1 MSNKQ
6 EYVLELENIV
16 KRFPGVLALDKV
28 KLQLIKGE
36 VHVLLGENGAG
47 KSTLI
52 KVMTG
57 AFYPDEGDMYI
68 DGEKV
73 KFHGPI
79 HASKL
84 GISAVYQEFNL
95 IPHLTIAEN
104 IYLGKEP
111 LKTRVLGVKDL
122 KYMVKESKK
131 YLDMVGA
138 KLNPKS
144 MVDSCSVAEQQLV
157 EIAKALASNAKVLI
171 LDEPSAALTNE
182 EISKLFEVIRALQKK
197 GVTMVYIS
205 HRLEEI
211 QEIGDRVTVLRDGQ
225 YIDTIDVEKGHLDTD
240 YLIKLMVGRDLN
252 NKFPKTKV
260 KFGNEILKVENLN
273 REGVIENINLHVRR
287 GEILGIAGLVGAGRT
302 EVARAIFGADKKTS
316 GDIYIDGTLVKIN
329 TPRDAIENNIGIGLA
344 PEDRKTEGL
353 VQIMTISDNVVI
365 PCENK
370 VSKFGIFNKKKV
382 NDLLDKQI
390 KNLRIKTPSSKQF
403 VENLSGGNQQKVVL
417 AKWIASGAEIII
429 LDEPT
434 RGIDVGAKVEVYQ
447 LMNELVENGSGI
459 IMISSELPELLA
471 MSDRIIVMCEGRI
484 TGELTREEA
493 DQEKIL
499 KLASG
504 GV

>member
-1 MSNKQ
+1 MSKKQ
-6 EYVLELENIV
+6 EYVLELKNIV
-16 KRFPGVLALDKV
+16 KRFPGVLALDRV

-57 AFYPDEGDMYI
+57 AFTPDEGEMYM

-73 KFHGPI
+73 KFNGPI

-84 GISAVYQEFNL
+84 GIGAVYQEFNL

-111 LKTRVLGVKDL
+111 LKTKFLGIKDM
-122 KYMVKESKK
+122 KYMVAESQK

-138 KLNPKS
+138 KLDPRKT
-144 MVDSCSVAEQQLV
+144 VDSCGVAEQQLV

-182 EISKLFEVIRALQKK
+182 EINKLFEVIRNLQKE
-197 GVTMVYIS
+197 GVTLVYIS

-211 QEIGDRVTVLRDGQ
+211 QEIGDRVTVLRDGT
-225 YIDTIDVEKGHLDTD
+225 YVETVDVEKGHLDTD
-240 YLIKLMVGRDLN
+240 YLIKLMVGRDLD
-252 NKFPKTKV
+252 NKFPKV
-260 KFGNEILKVENLN
+260 EVEFGDEVLKVENLS
-273 REGVIENINLHVRR
+273 REGVIHDINLSLRR
-287 GEILGIAGLVGAGRT
+287 GEVLGIAGLVGAGRT

-316 GDIYIDGTLVKIN
+316 GEIYINGKLTKIK

-344 PEDRKTEGL
+344 PEDRKSEGL
-353 VQIMTISDNVVI
+353 VQIMSISDNVVM

-370 VSKFGIFNKKKV
+370 VSSFGVFKKKEV
-382 NDLLDKQI
+382 DKLLDEQI
-390 KNLRIKTPSSKQF
+390 KSLRIKTPSAKQY

-447 LMNELVENGSGI
+447 LMNKLVKSGAGI

-471 MSDRIIVMCEGRI
+471 MSDRIVVMCEGRI

-499 KLASG
+499 KLAAG

>member
-6 EYVLELENIV
+6 EYVLELKNIV

-28 KLQLIKGE
+28 KLQLVEGE

-57 AFYPDEGDMYI
+57 AFTPDEGEMFM
-68 DGEKV
+68 DGKKV

-84 GISAVYQEFNL
+84 GIGAVYQEFNL

-111 LKTRVLGVKDL
+111 LKTKFLGVKDM
-122 KYMVKESKK
+122 KCMVAESQK

-138 KLNPKS
+138 KLDPKKT
-144 MVDSCSVAEQQLV
+144 VDTCSVAEQQLV

-171 LDEPSAALTNE
+171 LDEPSATLTNE
-182 EISKLFEVIRALQKK
+182 EISKLFEVIRKLQKEN
-197 GVTMVYIS
+197 VTMVYIS

-225 YIDTIDVEKGHLDTD
+225 YVETVDVEKGHLDTD
-240 YLIKLMVGRDLN
+240 YLIKLMVGRDLD

-260 KFGNEILKVENLN
+260 EFGDEILRVEHLS
-273 REGVIENINLHVRR
+273 REGVIDDINFNVRR

-302 EVARAIFGADKKTS
+302 EVARVIFGADKKTS
-316 GDIYIDGTLVKIN
+316 GDIYIEGKLTKIK
-329 TPRDAIENNIGIGLA
+329 TPKDAIANKVGIGLA
-344 PEDRKTEGL
+344 PEDRKTQGL
-353 VQIMTISDNVVI
+353 VQLMSISDNVI
-365 PCENK
+365 MPCEDK
-370 VSKFGIFNKKKV
+370 VSKFGVFDRKEVKE
-382 NDLLDKQI
+382 LLDRLI
-390 KNLRIKTPSSKQF
+390 KSLKIKTPSAGQL

-417 AKWIASGAEIII
+417 AKWIASGAEIMI

-447 LMNELVENGSGI
+447 LMNKLVESGAGI

-471 MSDRIIVMCEGRI
+471 MSDRIVVMCEGKI
-484 TGELTREEA
+484 TGELSREEA

-499 KLASG
+499 KLAAG